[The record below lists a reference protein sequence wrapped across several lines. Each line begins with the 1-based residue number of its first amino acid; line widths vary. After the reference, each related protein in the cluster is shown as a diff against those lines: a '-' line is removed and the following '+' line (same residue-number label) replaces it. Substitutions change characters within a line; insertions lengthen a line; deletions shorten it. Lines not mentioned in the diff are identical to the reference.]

1 MEIKIIQP
9 PQKNL
14 HAEAYLES
22 EPVVLVGALNKSGWY
37 VIDADVRIGKNIL
50 NSGKVYKVFKVNF
63 AFGGGT
69 TETNYYKT
77 IGLAVAGNK

>member
-22 EPVVLVGALNKSGWY
+22 EPVVLVGALNESGWY
-37 VIDADVRIGKNIL
+37 VIDADVRVAKSIS

-63 AFGGGT
+63 TLGGGT
-69 TETNYYKT
+69 TTTNYYKA
-77 IGLAVAGNK
+77 IGMAVAGNK